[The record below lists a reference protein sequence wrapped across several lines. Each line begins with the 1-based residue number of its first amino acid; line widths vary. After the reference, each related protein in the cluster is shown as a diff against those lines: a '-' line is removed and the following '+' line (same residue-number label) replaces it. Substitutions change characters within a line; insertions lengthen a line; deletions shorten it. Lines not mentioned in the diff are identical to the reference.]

1 MMCTHPDITREP
13 LKVSHLDAVV
23 VAELVLLHGAPFH
36 GINGADSLLMEHSS
50 SLMVAVNDTFLE

>member
-1 MMCTHPDITREP
+1 MCTHPDITREP
-13 LKVSHLDAVV
+13 LKVAHFDAVV